1 MHYYFLKT
9 ESALFRRRAESG
21 QAYADSLRRLLEREL
36 PADPDS
42 SYDFNRLA
50 FAYAALGRKA
60 DAVRAAQRSVE
71 LMPVSRDALIGPYF
85 AVGLARTYM
94 MVGEP
99 DRAVETLA
107 QLLEIPSP
115 ITRAGLGADPL
126 WAPLRTH
133 PGFQKL
139 IAEVRQPAE

>member
-1 MHYYFLKT
+1 MHYYFLKA
-9 ESALFRRRAESG
+9 ESAWFRRRAALER
-21 QAYADSLRRLLEREL
+21 AYADSLRSLLERGLRTE
-36 PADPDS
+36 PEDP
-42 SYDFNRLA
+42 YTFHRLG

-60 DAVRAAQRSVE
+60 DAVRAARRAVE
-71 LMPVSRDALIGPYF
+71 LMPASRDALIGPYF

-107 QLLEIPSP
+107 PLLEIPSP

-126 WAPLRTH
+126 WAPLQKH
-133 PGFQKL
+133 PVFQKL
-139 IAEVRQPAE
+139 IAEVKQPAE

>member
-1 MHYYFLKT
+1 
-9 ESALFRRRAESG
+9 RAAAG
-21 QAYADSLRRLLEREL
+21 RAYADSLREMLERGRRTG
-36 PADPDS
+36 PDDA
-42 SYDFNRLA
+42 YDLNRLA

-60 DAVRAAQRSVE
+60 EAVRAALRSVE

-85 AVGLARTYM
+85 VVGLARTYM

-107 QLLEIPSP
+107 PLLEIPSP
-115 ITRAGLGADPL
+115 ITRAGLAADPL
-126 WAPLRTH
+126 WAPLKEN